1 MRTAL
6 PSMPLVQRVL
16 LGLGLLCAVSWAAAA
31 ENTPWPQAPEMLP
44 RLGQATV
51 RQPSKG
57 IVHIADENLKT
68 ALQWVLGIHT
78 APTAGDLAPLTSLTS
93 LSLRYNDIHDLHP
106 LVTNAGLCCGDSVDL
121 VDNPLDAP
129 EAQAD
134 IQTLMNRGINV
145 YY

>member
-1 MRTAL
+1 LTVLSLSRNRISK
-6 PSMPLVQRVL
+6 PGPLASLTNLTV
-16 LGLGLLCAVSWAAAA
+16 LGLDFNVIRNLRPLAA
-31 ENTPWPQAPEMLP
+31 
-44 RLGQATV
+44 
-51 RQPSKG
+51 
-57 IVHIADENLKT
+57 
-68 ALQWVLGIHT
+68 
-78 APTAGDLAPLTSLTS
+78 LTFLTS

-134 IQTLMNRGINV
+134 IQTLINRGINV